1 MNPLIVLKQKFGY
14 ESFRHH
20 QEAIIDAV
28 LKKKDTFVLM
38 PTGGGKSLCYQI
50 PALLFDGLT
59 IVISPLIALMKDQVD
74 ALRVNGIEAAFIN
87 STQTVTEQEIILD
100 KARNKKLKLLYLA
113 PERLL
118 GNSASFLKTLT
129 SFNICLIAVDE
140 AHCISHWGHD
150 FRPEYRMLAQLKA
163 ALPKVPVIALTATAD
178 KLTRKDII
186 EKLEL
191 KNPEVFISSFN
202 RANIRYMVEPKSN
215 SVEKLLDF
223 LRHRKEQSGII
234 YCLSRAS
241 TETLAEDLNN
251 QGFSAL
257 PYHAGLEREQ
267 RTKHQEMFLRD
278 QVKIIVA
285 TIAFGMG
292 IDKSNVRYVVHMD
305 LPKNIESYYQE
316 TGRAGRD
323 GLESDAL
330 LFYSASDVIK
340 LKRFAR
346 IEGNEDQTKVA
357 LKKLDQMSQFGE
369 LTTCRRR
376 YLLNYFDEST
386 AEYCGNCDVC
396 LSSYEM
402 YDATVP
408 VQKVI
413 SAIMRLQQKF
423 GMNYVID
430 FLRGSGAG
438 RIQDEHKTL
447 KTYGVGADL
456 TKPHWQAII
465 RELLQRGYLEKSAGQ
480 YPVLRVTPK
489 TTDVLKGEK
498 VMLVKSKEMSMTL
511 SENEPVY
518 ETELYQ
524 RIKSVRNEIAQSENV
539 PSYIVISDASIIE
552 LATYLP
558 LKKEDL
564 FRITGF
570 GEVKI
575 EKYGAQFIACVA
587 GYCQEKSLES
597 KIHLKGQKRIRHA
610 KVERD
615 TETKQTTLRL
625 FQEGMTIT
633 EIAVARNL
641 NKSTIENH
649 LAFYIR
655 EGKISVDQVLAPEK
669 YNVIKAAIETH
680 GSKTLLPIKETL
692 GPEFSYG
699 EIRYVIA
706 HLETS
711 KLEEAAEVYASSQR
725 LMVTYIESL
734 TDQGRKD
741 VYVVT
746 EDGVVKAA

>member
-1 MNPLIVLKQKFGY
+1 
-14 ESFRHH
+14 
-20 QEAIIDAV
+20 
-28 LKKKDTFVLM
+28 
-38 PTGGGKSLCYQI
+38 
-50 PALLFDGLT
+50 
-59 IVISPLIALMKDQVD
+59 
-74 ALRVNGIEAAFIN
+74 
-87 STQTVTEQEIILD
+87 
-100 KARNKKLKLLYLA
+100 
-113 PERLL
+113 
-118 GNSASFLKTLT
+118 
-129 SFNICLIAVDE
+129 
-140 AHCISHWGHD
+140 
-150 FRPEYRMLAQLKA
+150 MLAQLKA

-191 KNPEVFISSFN
+191 RNPEIFISSFN

-215 SVEKLLDF
+215 SFEKLVEF
-223 LRHRKEQSGII
+223 LKHRKEQSGII

-267 RTKHQEMFLRD
+267 RTKHQDMFLRD

-292 IDKSNVRYVVHMD
+292 IDKLNVRYVVHMD

-323 GLESDAL
+323 GLDSDAL
-330 LFYSASDVIK
+330 LFYSASDVMK
-340 LKRFAR
+340 LKKFAR
-346 IEGNEDQTKVA
+346 IEGNEDQTRVA
-357 LKKLDQMSQFGE
+357 LKKLDQMSHFGE
-369 LTTCRRR
+369 LATCRRK

-386 AEYCGNCDVC
+386 TEYCGNCDVC

-423 GMNYVID
+423 GMSYVID

-438 RIQDEHKTL
+438 RIQEEHKIL

-456 TKPHWQAII
+456 PKPHWQAII

-480 YPVLRVTPK
+480 YPVLKVTPK
-489 TTDVLKGEK
+489 ATDVLKGEK
-498 VMLVKSKEMSMTL
+498 VMLVKSKEMVMTVNK
-511 SENEPVY
+511 NELVY

-524 RIKSVRNEIAQSENV
+524 RIKSVRNEIAMSENV
-539 PSYIVISDASIIE
+539 PAYIVISDSSMIE
-552 LATYLP
+552 LARYLP

-575 EKYGAQFIACVA
+575 EKYGTQFISCVA
-587 GYCQEKSLES
+587 DYCQEKNLES
-597 KIHLKGQKRIRHA
+597 RIHLKGQKRIRPA
-610 KVERD
+610 KVDRD
-615 TETKQTTLRL
+615 TETKQITLRL
-625 FQEGMTIT
+625 FKEGKTIT
-633 EIAVARNL
+633 EIATARNL

-655 EGKISVDQVLAPEK
+655 AGKISVDQVLAPEK
-669 YNVIKAAIETH
+669 YNVIKAAIQTH

-692 GPEFSYG
+692 GPEYSYG

-711 KLEEAAEVYASSQR
+711 KLEEAAEVYASGPR

-734 TDQGRKD
+734 TDHGRKD